1 MDEEQKKEGENGT
14 ENFWEKGLEGEHHQS
29 VPYIFMKC
37 DNKDPSFHN
46 QYIGDKILHNV
57 SFQSY
62 FNRYI
67 KVFNL
72 SNILIQATYI
82 EHDT

>member
-46 QYIGDKILHNV
+46 SILE
-57 SFQSY
+57 
-62 FNRYI
+62 I
-67 KVFNL
+67 KYYVISPFRA
-72 SNILIQATYI
+72 ILT
-82 EHDT
+82 DT